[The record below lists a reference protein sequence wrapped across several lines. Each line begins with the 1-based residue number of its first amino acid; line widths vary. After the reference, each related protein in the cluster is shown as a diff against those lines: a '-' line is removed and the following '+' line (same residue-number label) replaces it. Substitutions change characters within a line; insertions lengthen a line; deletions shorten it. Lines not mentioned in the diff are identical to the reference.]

1 MNVDEDEKK
10 TGWMYQKW
18 IKVTKCSSNPI
29 KFENTTHL
37 IYSKYISSPKISH
50 NNQETEKKAVLF
62 PTLSNT
68 NTKAFAHL

>member
-1 MNVDEDEKK
+1 MF
-10 TGWMYQKW
+10 
-18 IKVTKCSSNPI
+18 IKSNQIWEYYPP
-29 KFENTTHL
+29 